1 MIHAVEESVFLALCI
16 KMILNVPY
24 IYDMDSSL
32 PQQIIDKKPFL
43 KVFSSLFRFCEYLA
57 VKHAIAVV
65 PVCEALYGM
74 IQKYHP
80 RRVVV
85 LHDVSLL
92 EDGEVRP
99 HENLRAN
106 IGMAGLLVMYV
117 GNLESYQGIDLL
129 LESFALVMKKMT
141 TADLVIIG
149 GDRQELSKYASKAR
163 ELTIEHKV
171 HFLGPKPLAHLAGYL
186 SQADILVS
194 PRLQGE
200 NTPMKLYSYLH
211 SGTAVLATKLPTHT
225 QVLNS
230 RVSMLADATP
240 EAFSEA
246 MLYLMCDQQLR
257 AELGKAGKKFIVESY
272 SYTSF
277 RSKIFTLFDAL
288 EKEVGLDKTTVP
300 SVFTHSQ

>member
-1 MIHAVEESVFLALCI
+1 
-16 KMILNVPY
+16 
-24 IYDMDSSL
+24 MDSSL
-32 PQQIIDKKPFL
+32 SQQIIDKKPCL
-43 KVFSSLFRFCEYLA
+43 KIFAPVLQFCEYLA

-74 IQKYHP
+74 IQKFHP
-80 RRVVV
+80 KRVVV

-92 EDGEVRP
+92 EDGEVRL

-106 IGMAGLLVMYV
+106 IGIAGLLVMYV

-129 LESFALVMKKMT
+129 LESFALVMPKLT

-149 GDRQELSKYASKAR
+149 GDRQDLHHYERQAR
-163 ELTIEHKV
+163 ALTIEHKV

-211 SGTAVLATKLPTHT
+211 SGVAVLATKLPTHT

-230 RVSMLADATP
+230 RVALLADATP
-240 EAFSEA
+240 DAFSEA
-246 MLYLMCDQQLR
+246 MLYLLGDQQLR
-257 AELGKAGKKFIVESY
+257 TALGQAGKKYIEECY

-277 RSKIFTLFDAL
+277 RSKVLTLFDVL
-288 EKEVGLDKTTVP
+288 EKEVGFSKAPRP
-300 SVFTHSQ
+300 SVLTHSQ